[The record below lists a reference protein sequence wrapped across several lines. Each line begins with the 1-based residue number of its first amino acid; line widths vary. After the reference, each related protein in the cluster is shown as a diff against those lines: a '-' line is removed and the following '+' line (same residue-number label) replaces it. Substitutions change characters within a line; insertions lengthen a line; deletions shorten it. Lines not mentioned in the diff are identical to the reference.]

1 MPKRTPFHDC
11 IAPYNETEIWK
22 RWSGYLVP
30 PNLQYSIDTEY
41 YAIRNSVSLLDTS
54 PLFKYRFCGPD
65 AVDILSSS
73 MVRPIHQLAI
83 GRAQYN
89 IWCDDNGYVVQD
101 GVLLRLAKNEFLLT
115 AGEAAL
121 RWFRQVARRCKLDA
135 ESVSDVTD
143 QYGILALQGPHAFN
157 VMSQFDKDSALASL
171 SYFGVAHIEIASR
184 QVIVSRTGYTGDL
197 GYEIWIPS
205 IDAATV
211 WRAIIEAGSGY
222 NLTPIGTT
230 ALKMSRVEAGLLLMD
245 VDFSSSRFMFGP
257 SEKET
262 PNELGFHWMLKNLDS
277 DDREFIGRHAIEKE
291 ILSGS
296 SRWTTIGLTVDPQSY
311 VDRFQSAGL
320 IPEKGNVYC
329 ESTHS
334 LYRRSGEPWD
344 YAGYATSFLY
354 SSLLKQPIAIGKLPS
369 DLATPGTQVDLEI
382 VVARRPELVTATVSR
397 MPFFNPSRKTQV
409 FSKQE
414 VKDASD
420 V

>member
-1 MPKRTPFHDC
+1 
-11 IAPYNETEIWK
+11 
-22 RWSGYLVP
+22 
-30 PNLQYSIDTEY
+30 
-41 YAIRNSVSLLDTS
+41 
-54 PLFKYRFCGPD
+54 
-65 AVDILSSS
+65 
-73 MVRPIHQLAI
+73 
-83 GRAQYN
+83 
-89 IWCDDNGYVVQD
+89 
-101 GVLLRLAKNEFLLT
+101 
-115 AGEAAL
+115 
-121 RWFRQVARRCKLDA
+121 
-135 ESVSDVTD
+135 
-143 QYGILALQGPHAFN
+143 
-157 VMSQFDKDSALASL
+157 
-171 SYFGVAHIEIASR
+171 
-184 QVIVSRTGYTGDL
+184 
-197 GYEIWIPS
+197 
-205 IDAATV
+205 
-211 WRAIIEAGSGY
+211 
-222 NLTPIGTT
+222 
-230 ALKMSRVEAGLLLMD
+230 MD

-277 DDREFIGRHAIEKE
+277 DNREFIGRHAIEKE

-296 SRWTTIGLTVDPQSY
+296 SRWATIGLTVDPQSY

-334 LYRRSGEPWD
+334 LYRRSGQPWD

-382 VVARRPELVTATVSR
+382 EVARRPELVTATVSR

-414 VKDASD
+414 VKDASG